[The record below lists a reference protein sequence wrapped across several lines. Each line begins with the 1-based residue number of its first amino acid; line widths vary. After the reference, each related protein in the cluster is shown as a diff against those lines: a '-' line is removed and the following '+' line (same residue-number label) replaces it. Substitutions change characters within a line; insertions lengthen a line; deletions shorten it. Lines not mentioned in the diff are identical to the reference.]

1 MGISSP
7 GIGSGLDV
15 NNIVSQLMA
24 VESRPLTTLATKEAR
39 QQAQLSAF
47 GSLKGALSTFQN
59 SVATLADPAKFSAV
73 TANIADTSLA
83 TVSSSS
89 KAVPGNYSIE
99 VQSLAQSQKIKSG
112 NFADTTT
119 TVGTGT
125 LTIQYG
131 TYSGGTFTLN
141 PDKAAESIT
150 IAADQSSLAGVRDA
164 INKAN
169 GDISAS
175 IVNDGSGD
183 RLVISS
189 NDTGLSNALKIT
201 VADDDLNNTDNA
213 GLSQLAF
220 DVSTGGTANLTETV
234 AASDAKVIIDGI
246 TVNKSSNTISDAIE
260 GVTLNL
266 LKEDTG
272 NPTNLSIA
280 RDTASVQAAIQSF
293 ISAFN
298 GLDQT
303 ITDLSKFDTESQ
315 RASVLTGDST
325 LRAVQS
331 QLRGIFNTPL
341 STAGGGFSTLSEIGI
356 TFQAD
361 GKLSLDSSKLSS
373 AINDTTKDVSTLFTS
388 IGKPSDSLVSF
399 VSASSETQDGSYSL
413 NISQLATQGQ
423 AVGNVAAALTINA
436 SVNDTLDLT
445 VNGISASI
453 TLAAGVYT
461 ADSLAAEI
469 QSKING
475 ASALS
480 TAGIEVSLTQAAGVF
495 SITSDSYGSEST
507 VAITG
512 GTGKVDLFGTP
523 VETAGVDV
531 AGTIGGVT
539 ATGLGQTLT
548 GAGNNSGLILEIT
561 GGATGLR
568 GSISFAHGFAFK
580 LEALVDSMLENDSLI
595 DSRIDGINATIK
607 DIGSQRESLSRR
619 LEGVEDRIRAQFS
632 ALETMISN
640 MTQTSNFLQQQLSNL
655 PTIGGNS

>member
-1 MGISSP
+1 MLASP

-15 NNIVSQLMA
+15 NSIVSQLMA
-24 VESRPLTTLATKEAR
+24 VESQPLTSLASKEAK

-47 GSLKGALSTFQN
+47 GSLKGSLSSFQN

-73 TANIADTSLA
+73 TASIGDTSLA
-83 TVSSSS
+83 TVSGSS
-89 KAVPGNYSIE
+89 KAAAGNYSIE

-131 TYSGGTFTLN
+131 TYDGGAFTLN

-164 INKAN
+164 INDAD
-169 GDISAS
+169 GGISAS

-183 RLVISS
+183 RLVIAS

-201 VADDDLNNTDNA
+201 VTDDDLDNTDTA
-213 GLSQLAF
+213 GLSQLTF

-246 TVNKSSNTISDAIE
+246 TINKASNTIDNAIE

-266 LKEDTG
+266 QKADIG
-272 NPTNLSIA
+272 NPTSLSIA

-293 ISAFN
+293 VTAFN
-298 GLDQT
+298 DLDQT
-303 ITDLSKFDTESQ
+303 ITNLSKFDTESQ
-315 RASVLTGDST
+315 LASVLTGDST
-325 LRAVQS
+325 LRSIQS

-341 STAGGGFSTLSEIGI
+341 STAGGGLSTLSEIGI

-361 GKLSLDSSKLSS
+361 GKISLDSSKLSS
-373 AINDTTKDVSTLFTS
+373 AINDPTKDVSTLFTS

-423 AVGNVAAALTINA
+423 AVGNVAAALTVNA
-436 SVNDTLDLT
+436 GANDTLDLT
-445 VNGISASI
+445 INGVSASI

-461 ADSLAAEI
+461 TDSLAAEI
-469 QSKING
+469 QSKTNG
-475 ASALS
+475 ASAFS
-480 TAGIEVSLTQAAGVF
+480 SAGIEVSLTQTAGVL
-495 SITSDSYGSEST
+495 SITSDRYGSEST

-512 GTGKVDLFGTP
+512 GTGKLDLFGTP
-523 VETAGVDV
+523 VETAGFDV

-548 GAGNNSGLILEIT
+548 GAGNNSGLVLEIT
-561 GGATGLR
+561 GGTTGTR
-568 GSISFAHGFAFK
+568 GSINFAHGFAYK
-580 LEALVDSMLENDSLI
+580 LEELVDSMLKNDSLI
-595 DSRIDGINATIK
+595 DSRIDGINAKIK
-607 DIGSQRESLSRR
+607 DIELQRDSLTQR

-632 ALETMISN
+632 ALDTMISS

>member
-15 NNIVSQLMA
+15 NGIVSRLMA
-24 VESRPLTTLATKEAR
+24 VESRPLTTLATKEAK

-59 SVATLADPAKFSAV
+59 SVATLSDPTKFSAV

-83 TVSSSS
+83 TVSSSP
-89 KAVPGNYSIE
+89 KAAPGNYSLE

-112 NFADTTT
+112 NFADSTT
-119 TVGTGT
+119 TVGAGT

-131 TYSGGTFTLN
+131 TYSGGAFTLN

-164 INKAN
+164 INEAD
-169 GDISAS
+169 GGISAS

-234 AASDAKVIIDGI
+234 AASDAQVIIDGI
-246 TVNKSSNTISDAIE
+246 TVNKASNTISDAIE

-266 LKEDTG
+266 LKADLG
-272 NPTNLSIA
+272 NSTNLSVT

-293 ISAFN
+293 VSSFN
-298 GLDQT
+298 ELDQT
-303 ITDLSKFDTESQ
+303 IKDLSKFDTESQ
-315 RASVLTGDST
+315 QASVLTGDST
-325 LRAVQS
+325 LRAVQF

-341 STAGGGFSTLSEIGI
+341 STAGGGLSTLSEVGI

-361 GKLSLDSSKLSS
+361 GSLSLDSSKLSS
-373 AINDTTKDVSTLFTS
+373 VINDTTKDVSTLFTS

-423 AVGNVAAALTINA
+423 AVGNVVSALTINA
-436 SVNDTLDLT
+436 TVNDTIDLT
-445 VNGISASI
+445 VNDVSESI
-453 TLAAGVYT
+453 TLAAGNYT

-475 ASALS
+475 ASAFS
-480 TAGIEVSLTQAAGVF
+480 AAGIEVAVTQSGGMLN
-495 SITSDSYGSEST
+495 ITSKNYGSEST

-512 GTGKVDLFGTP
+512 GTGKLDLFGTP

-548 GAGNNSGLILEIT
+548 GAGNNSGLVLEIT
-561 GGATGLR
+561 GGTTGLR
-568 GSISFAHGFAFK
+568 GSINFAHGFAYK
-580 LEALVDSMLENDSLI
+580 LETLVDSMLDNDSLI
-595 DSRIDGINATIK
+595 DSRIDGINATIE
-607 DIGSQRESLSRR
+607 DIGSQRDSLTLR
-619 LEGVEDRIRAQFS
+619 LEGVEKRIRAQFA
-632 ALETMISN
+632 ALDTMIAS
-640 MTQTSNFLQQQLSNL
+640 MTQTSNFLQQQLANL
-655 PTIGGNS
+655 PTIGGSS

>member
-1 MGISSP
+1 MLASP

-15 NNIVSQLMA
+15 NSIVSQLMA
-24 VESRPLTTLATKEAR
+24 VESRPLTVLATKEAR

-47 GSLKGALSTFQN
+47 GSLKGSLSTFQN
-59 SVATLADPAKFSAV
+59 SVATLSDPAKFSAV

-89 KAVPGNYSIE
+89 KAAPGNYSIE
-99 VQSLAQSQKIKSG
+99 IQSLAQAQKIKSG
-112 NFADTTT
+112 NFADTTA

-131 TYSGGTFTLN
+131 TYSGGAFTLN

-150 IAADQSSLAGVRDA
+150 IATDKSSLAGVRDA
-164 INKAN
+164 INEAN
-169 GDISAS
+169 GNISAS

-201 VADDDLNNTDNA
+201 VADDDLNNTDNT

-246 TVNKSSNTISDAIE
+246 TVNKASNTINDAIE
-260 GVTLNL
+260 GVTLTL
-266 LKEDTG
+266 QKADIG

-293 ISAFN
+293 VSAFN
-298 GLDQT
+298 DLDQT
-303 ITDLSKFDTESQ
+303 ITDLSNFDTESQ

-331 QLRGIFNTPL
+331 QLRSIFNTPL

-413 NISQLATQGQ
+413 NISQLASQGQ

-436 SVNDTLDLT
+436 AVNDTLDLT
-445 VNGISASI
+445 VNGVSASI
-453 TLAAGVYT
+453 TLAAGAYT

-480 TAGIEVSLTQAAGVF
+480 TAGIEVSLTQTAGVL
-495 SITSDSYGSEST
+495 SVTSERYGSEST
-507 VAITG
+507 VTITG
-512 GTGKVDLFGTP
+512 GTGMVDLFGTP
-523 VETAGVDV
+523 VETAGLDV

-539 ATGLGQTLT
+539 ATGIGQTLT
-548 GAGNNSGLILEIT
+548 GAGNNIGLVLEIT
-561 GGATGLR
+561 GGTTGTR
-568 GSISFAHGFAFK
+568 GSIDFAHGFAFK
-580 LEALVDSMLENDSLI
+580 LEKLVESMLENDSLI

-607 DIGSQRESLSRR
+607 DIGSQRDSLSQR
-619 LEGVEDRIRAQFS
+619 LEGVEGRIRAQFS
-632 ALETMISN
+632 ALDTMISN
-640 MTQTSNFLQQQLSNL
+640 MTQTSNFLQQQLANL
-655 PTIGGNS
+655 PTIGGSS